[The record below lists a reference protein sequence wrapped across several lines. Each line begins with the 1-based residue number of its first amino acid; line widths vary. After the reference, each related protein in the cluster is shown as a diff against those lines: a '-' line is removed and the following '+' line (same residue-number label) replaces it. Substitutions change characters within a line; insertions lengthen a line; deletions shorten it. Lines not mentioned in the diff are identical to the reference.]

1 MRILSAAPDSDIEH
15 NSRHVV
21 FLTFAI
27 AVALLIAWFIRHA
40 LLIIYVSAVF
50 AVVVKPAVDRLHRT
64 SIFGWRPGRAIALL
78 LLIVL
83 LCLFLGGMIAIALP
97 SMISN
102 AADLVNSMTSQS
114 GGLQKRLGSIPILRN
129 VRLPE
134 IQSQVSAALGKI
146 LPAVGGATASIVTG
160 IILTAYFILDGASL
174 LKRTLGVIPPEHR
187 PRLESTLDRAG
198 RRMRHWLVG
207 QAMLMAILGGS
218 AAVTFGLMRL
228 PYFYLLAIFAGV
240 ANIVPML
247 GPLATVVLAS
257 AVAATQS
264 LWDVLGVII
273 FYLAY
278 QQVESAFLTPKI
290 MKLQVQLS
298 SAVVIVALL
307 IGSELAGI
315 AGALVAVPSAVLVGE
330 LANEY
335 LTYEP
340 QAADAPRT

>member
-1 MRILSAAPDSDIEH
+1 MRILSASADSDLVH
-15 NSRHVV
+15 KSRDVV
-21 FLTFAI
+21 FVAFGI
-27 AVALLIAWFIRHA
+27 AVALLVAWFIRQA

-50 AVVVKPAVDRLHRT
+50 AVVVKPAVDWLHRT
-64 SIFGWRPGRAIALL
+64 SIFGWRPGRATALL

-102 AADLVNSMTSQS
+102 AADFVNGMTSQS
-114 GGLQKRLGSIPILRN
+114 GGLQKRLNSIPVLRDL
-129 VRLPE
+129 RLSQ

-146 LPAVGGATASIVTG
+146 LPAVGSATASILTG
-160 IILTAYFILDGASL
+160 IVLTAYLILDGASL
-174 LKRTLGVIPPEHR
+174 LKRTLGVIPTEGR
-187 PRLESTLDRAG
+187 RRLESTLDRAG

-207 QAMLMAILGGS
+207 QAMLMLILGGS
-218 AAVTFGLMRL
+218 AALTFGLMGL

-273 FYLAY
+273 FYLVY
-278 QQVESAFLTPKI
+278 QQVESAFLTPSI
-290 MKLQVQLS
+290 MKSQVQLS

-315 AGALVAVPSAVLVGE
+315 AGALVAVPSAVLVAE
-330 LANEY
+330 LADEY
-335 LTYEP
+335 LIYEP
-340 QAADAPRT
+340 HVADRPRT